1 MQHLP
6 DSALGILLLP
16 SIGIPRWGMT
26 EWLVV
31 AWIRSFGGHT
41 TGGGCPRRYL
51 SFSSVH
57 LWAEYPPSGEY
68 RANYIFL
75 VSLSPRMKVAL
86 FPSHKIDTYTYE

>member
-1 MQHLP
+1 MGDDGEARSSLDTEP
-6 DSALGILLLP
+6 WGGIRLG
-16 SIGIPRWGMT
+16 GDARW
-26 EWLVV
+26 
-31 AWIRSFGGHT
+31 
-41 TGGGCPRRYL
+41 RYL
-51 SFSSVH
+51 SFSCVH